1 MLKDWLNWR
10 SSNDIKDAAM
20 SDPLAPV
27 SPARVAVIL
36 FDPQV
41 DRTRGRRAD
50 LYDAMLGYH
59 LHPALPR

>member
-1 MLKDWLNWR
+1 
-10 SSNDIKDAAM
+10 M